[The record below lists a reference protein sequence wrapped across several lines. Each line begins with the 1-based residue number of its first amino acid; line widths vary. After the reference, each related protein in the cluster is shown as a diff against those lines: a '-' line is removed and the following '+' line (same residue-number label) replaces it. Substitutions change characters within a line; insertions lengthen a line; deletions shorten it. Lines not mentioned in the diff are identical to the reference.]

1 MATNDTDVLIIEDGP
16 DGVRTLILNRPEARN
31 AFNQAL
37 WMAAAAALEAAAAD
51 DTVRC
56 VIVTGTP
63 PAFTAGQDLTEMA
76 DPSVFTDG
84 AAEPGYRVFMP
95 VLETFPKPL
104 VAAVNGV
111 GVGIGLTMLLH
122 CDLVLMAEGARLK
135 APFVSLGVTTEAS
148 ASLLLPV
155 TAGWQE
161 AAHLLFTEPWVD
173 AGTAARLGLA
183 WRVVPDEALRAE
195 AHAVAGRI
203 AAMPLTSLT
212 ATKALMLEARADAV
226 RQARRR
232 EEAAFQRLVGSQV
245 NADAL
250 QGFLGA

>member
-1 MATNDTDVLIIEDGP
+1 MATNDTDVLLIDDGP
-16 DGVRTLILNRPEARN
+16 DGVRTLTFNRPEARN

-37 WMAAAAALEAAAAD
+37 WLAATAALEGAAAD
-51 DTVRC
+51 DAVRC
-56 VIVTGTP
+56 VVVTGTP
-63 PAFTAGQDLTEMA
+63 PAFTSGQDLGEMA
-76 DPSVFTDG
+76 DPSVFADG

-148 ASLLLPV
+148 ASLLLP
-155 TAGWQE
+155 AALGWQE

-173 AGTAARLGLA
+173 AEMAARLGLA
-183 WRVVPDEALRAE
+183 WRVVPDADLLAE
-195 AHAVAGRI
+195 AHALAARI
-203 AAMPLTSLT
+203 AAMPLASLT
-212 ATKALMLEARADAV
+212 ATKQVMLAARADAV
-226 RQARRR
+226 RTARLR
-232 EEAAFQRLVGSQV
+232 EEGVFQQLVGSQA
-245 NADAL
+245 NAEAL
-250 QGFLGA
+250 RTFLGP